1 MENISKD
8 KDLHRKII
16 VFMLVNPNPDEL
28 GGNEGDEFFSYG
40 GDDKK
45 LVISDKGNK
54 NKNDINSADLIGLL
68 IHGYYKDCD
77 DDGDGIL
84 NVYWLPIEINT
95 IIVGYMI
102 ESIAQ
107 LREKR
112 NELRLKRF
120 LPSKTRR
127 RNGKRL
133 ASYELPWRS
142 VTN

>member
-1 MENISKD
+1 MDIYHVKESLFIVHPQQMTILTVFNRVLPDTKYIIG
-8 KDLHRKII
+8 RII
-16 VFMLVNPNPDEL
+16 V
-28 GGNEGDEFFSYG
+28 S
-40 GDDKK
+40 
-45 LVISDKGNK
+45 
-54 NKNDINSADLIGLL
+54 
-68 IHGYYKDCD
+68 
-77 DDGDGIL
+77 
-84 NVYWLPIEINT
+84 
-95 IIVGYMI
+95 YMI